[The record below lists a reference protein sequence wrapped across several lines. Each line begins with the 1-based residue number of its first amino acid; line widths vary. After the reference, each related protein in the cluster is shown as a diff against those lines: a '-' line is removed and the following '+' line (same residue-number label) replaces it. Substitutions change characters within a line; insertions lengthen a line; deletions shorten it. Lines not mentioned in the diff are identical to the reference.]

1 MLVFGSQSQK
11 ISAGSVQRMRGFSLV
26 ELMITLGIAIILAA
40 VAIPQYTNTIQTQN
54 VTAEISQL
62 SNDMQYA
69 RAEALKEGQMV
80 SMCVSTNKTSCAGT
94 TWNQGWIIYANPTSA
109 ATFTA
114 GSSILLKVG
123 NAFTTTDSV
132 QTLPAPAT
140 TVVNFNRDGFA
151 VNVSSTT
158 GLIFTLHTSQINT
171 AATRCLWLSSLGNMF
186 IQKSGATAATGQG
199 TNTCT

>member
-1 MLVFGSQSQK
+1 MLVFGGQSQK
-11 ISAGSVQRMRGFSLV
+11 FNARLSRPARGFSLV

-54 VTAEISQL
+54 VTAEIGQL
-62 SNDMQYA
+62 SNDMQFA

-80 SMCVSTNKTSCAGT
+80 SMCISTNKTSCAGT
-94 TWNQGWIIYANPTSA
+94 NWNQGWIVYANPTSA

-123 NAFTTTDSV
+123 NAFTTTDSF

-151 VNVSSTT
+151 VNISSTT
-158 GLIFTLHTSQINT
+158 GLIFTLHTASVNS

-186 IQKSGATAATGQG
+186 IQKAGAASATGQG